1 MPKRRKKERGPKKKG
16 NLSNILLVLIF
27 VAGLSLL
34 LYPSFADYW
43 NSFTQSRAIAGY
55 AHEIA
60 QIDDG
65 TYERL
70 LEEARAYN
78 QRIFQNGQKYNLSEE
93 DIEEYNS
100 ILGFTSSGVMG
111 YIQIPS
117 VDVNLPVYHGT
128 SDAVLQIAVGHVEW
142 SSFPVGGANTH
153 SVLSGHRGLPS
164 AKLFTDI
171 DKMVVGDVFI
181 LQIMDETLTYEV
193 DQIRIVL
200 PQELNDLRI
209 EQGQDLVTLVTC
221 TPYGINSHRLLVRGH
236 RIANAEEARTVR
248 ITADARQ
255 IEPVLVAPII
265 AGIMILLLLIIL
277 MVNSIRRRRSGW
289 S

>member
-1 MPKRRKKERGPKKKG
+1 
-16 NLSNILLVLIF
+16 
-27 VAGLSLL
+27 
-34 LYPSFADYW
+34 
-43 NSFTQSRAIAGY
+43 
-55 AHEIA
+55 
-60 QIDDG
+60 
-65 TYERL
+65 
-70 LEEARAYN
+70 
-78 QRIFQNGQKYNLSEE
+78 
-93 DIEEYNS
+93 
-100 ILGFTSSGVMG
+100 
-111 YIQIPS
+111 
-117 VDVNLPVYHGT
+117 
-128 SDAVLQIAVGHVEW
+128 
-142 SSFPVGGANTH
+142 
-153 SVLSGHRGLPS
+153 
-164 AKLFTDI
+164 
-171 DKMVVGDVFI
+171 MVVGDVFI